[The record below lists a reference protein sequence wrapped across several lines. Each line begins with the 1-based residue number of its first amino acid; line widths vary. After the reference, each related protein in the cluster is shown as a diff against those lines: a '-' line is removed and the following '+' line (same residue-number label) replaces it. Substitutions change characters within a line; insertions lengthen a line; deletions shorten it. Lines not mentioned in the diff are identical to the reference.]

1 MKVQMTEADRRFLE
15 RLSRGPAGLLL
26 GQAHLAMNAST
37 DPLLT
42 VTRRKLEIKEAIGPP
57 YDVLLTS
64 LTSNDPSFFEWLD
77 EKSRSLAVSTQ
88 LEEIAQYRWISV
100 WSSAIDTLWA
110 DAFER
115 SDREIQKI
123 FSDEFHTPD
132 PRNRRRLHCTFLFG
146 SITRTEINERPPVT
160 RLEYIRRRAVAQALA
175 RRIPTVIGPTGTLAI
190 EAYRL
195 GDWFAPDDLLGVVT
209 QMLPGQCHIFNAPDG
224 LLSQQEVHDL
234 IESGLLISHARS
246 LASILAEGSS
256 AGIVELGA
264 STIEGDLQRLLSFA
278 NITRSVPRDLWT
290 SLSASGH
297 LLDESVLADPRP
309 LSADATY
316 AEFRRFIGAFEGRPD
331 WQGIARGFT
340 FARDIDKALDLRVA
354 EYAGQ
359 RELHERPIVLHGATG
374 TGKTAALASLAYRLA
389 RQRTYPVT
397 FVDRRT
403 ERFDRAAVDRF
414 CQWAEDCG
422 AAATVVIWDGMRGI
436 DNYEQAARY
445 FASRGRRVILL
456 GSTYRIPD
464 NLTANATNYILAPS
478 ELTPGEIPRLENFL
492 GRFDERLRALARIS
506 GASEPSFL
514 AFLYRLLPPTRAAMR
529 RGVVREL
536 ERVERIIVERSITS
550 DVHYEPSTTLGR
562 ALFEAGL
569 IPDLRMDRSD
579 DLDMAGEQ
587 FSAIEDLTALVMVPA
602 QFGHAVPLELVLR
615 ASGSDGFVGIPKLL
629 QDVDLVRWVE
639 DSEGN
644 FLLTAR
650 SSLEAQIIARSRL
663 GTASS
668 EARYAHRLLVE
679 VRDRD
684 MAISGASEVD
694 FAVNLVRSLAR
705 RGANADRYYVEFPTL
720 AAALNDL
727 RNERGVAN
735 PRLMLQ
741 EAHLLREWSMRLPTD
756 QRAAKLQAL
765 AEASS
770 ILNTALE
777 LVPPGR
783 QSRIRGT
790 LHVELASTYGVQA
803 STLGTEAD
811 VQHDREL
818 LFNSARQAVIVARVE
833 DQETYYPVDVLA
845 WTTLDML
852 RDGNLD
858 NQQKAEL
865 IAEVLA
871 AFELIDS
878 LELDSD
884 ELVEYQ
890 KRRQQFGDAVGDI
903 GVADDAFETLAR
915 QGSGAGVYLRAR
927 QIAGRSA
934 VQDALSVDS
943 PRLRRALDYLEAH
956 RDLVAHDIRCLNLK
970 FDLWWLLNAKQRPFA
985 DERYGLPFNG
995 QKWREVLAMILD
1007 MESSGNTYREVPLL
1021 YIRGLCEFH
1030 LGDYAG
1036 AFDTFREV
1044 TRRSDE
1050 VHGRRR
1056 IVRSYL
1062 ASSMNGRP
1070 QTYTGTIRWVSED
1083 QRRGEV
1089 FVERI
1094 RRTVAFIPRE
1104 FAGRRLEPAANL
1116 GDFHIAFNFLG
1127 VIADPPGYLH
1137 SRRDFR

>member
-1 MKVQMTEADRRFLE
+1 M
-15 RLSRGPAGLLL
+15 LL
-26 GQAHLAMNAST
+26 GQAHLAMNSST

-42 VTRRKLEIKEAIGPP
+42 VIRRKLEIDDATGINYDILLSPP
-57 YDVLLTS
+57 TS
-64 LTSNDPSFFEWLD
+64 SDPTFLGWLD
-77 EKSRSLAVSTQ
+77 EKSRLLAISTQ
-88 LEEIAQYRWISV
+88 LEVIAQYRWISV

-110 DAFER
+110 DAFE
-115 SDREIQKI
+115 SPDREVQKL
-123 FSDEFHTPD
+123 FSDDILTPD

-160 RLEYIRRRAVAQALA
+160 RLEYIRRHAVAQALS

-195 GDWFAPDDLLGVVT
+195 GDWFSLDDLLGVVT
-209 QMLPGQCHIFNAPDG
+209 QMLPGQCHIFNAPIE
-224 LLSQQEVHDL
+224 LLNQPEVHEL
-234 IESGLLISHARS
+234 IRSGLLVSHTRS
-246 LASILAEGSS
+246 LASILAEGNS
-256 AGIVELGA
+256 AGIIELGA
-264 STIEGDLQRLLSFA
+264 STEGDLQRLVSFA
-278 NITRSVPRDLWT
+278 GRTQNAPRDLWT

-297 LLDESVLADPRP
+297 LLDESVLADPTP

-340 FARDIDKALDLRVA
+340 FSRDIDNVLDLRVA

-389 RQRTYPVT
+389 LHRTYPVI

-403 ERFDRAAVDRF
+403 ERFDRSAIDRF
-414 CQWAEDCG
+414 SQWAEDGG
-422 AAATVVIWDGMRGI
+422 ATATVVIWDGMRGV
-436 DNYEQAARY
+436 DDYEGVARY
-445 FASRGRRVILL
+445 FASRGRRIILL
-456 GSTYRIPD
+456 GSSYRIPD
-464 NLTANATNYILAPS
+464 YLTANATSHILAPS
-478 ELTPGEIPRLENFL
+478 ELTSGEIPRLEVFL
-492 GRFDERLRALARIS
+492 GRFDERLRTLARIS
-506 GASEPSFL
+506 GTSEPSFL

-536 ERVERIIVERSITS
+536 ERVERIIAERSATS
-550 DVHYEPSTTLGR
+550 DVYYEPDTALGR

-569 IPDLRMDRSD
+569 IPDLWVDRSD

-602 QFGHAVPLELVLR
+602 QFGQAVPLELVLR
-615 ASGSDGFVGIPKLL
+615 ASGSGGLVEIPKLL

-650 SSLEAQIIARSRL
+650 SSLEAQIIAQSRL

-668 EARYAHRLLVE
+668 EARYARRLLVE

-684 MAISGASEVD
+684 IAVSGASEVD
-694 FAVNLVRSLAR
+694 FAVSLIRSFAR
-705 RGANADRYYVEFPTL
+705 RGLNADRYYAEFPTL
-720 AAALNDL
+720 AEALHDL
-727 RNERGVAN
+727 RYDRGVAN

-741 EAHLLREWSMRLPTD
+741 EAHLLREWSMRLSSD
-756 QRAAKLQAL
+756 QRAAKLRAL
-765 AEASS
+765 AEAGT
-770 ILNTALE
+770 ILNAALE
-777 LVPPGR
+777 LVPTGR

-803 STLGTEAD
+803 TTLGTEPEAED
-811 VQHDREL
+811 DRAL
-818 LFNSARQAVIVARVE
+818 LFNNARQAVRAARAE
-833 DQETYYPVDVLA
+833 DEETYYPIDVLA

-858 NQQKAEL
+858 DQQRADI

-884 ELVEYQ
+884 ELVLYHQ
-890 KRRQQFGDAVGDI
+890 RRQQFGDIAGNI
-903 GVADDAFETLAR
+903 EVADAAFEALASR
-915 QGSGAGVYLRAR
+915 GSGAGVYLRAR
-927 QIAGRSA
+927 QIANLSA
-934 VQDALSVDS
+934 GQDTSSFDPQRFQL
-943 PRLRRALDYLEAH
+943 ALDYLQEH
-956 RDLVAHDIRCLNLK
+956 RDLVANDIRCLNLQ
-970 FDLWWLLNAKQRPFA
+970 FDLWWLLNAKQRPFS
-985 DERYGLPFNG
+985 DERYGLPFNV

-1007 MESSGNTYREVPLL
+1007 MESVGNTYREVPLL
-1021 YIRGLCEFH
+1021 YIRGLSEFH
-1030 LGDYAG
+1030 LGDYAA
-1036 AFDTFREV
+1036 AFETFREV

-1062 ASSMNGRP
+1062 VSSVNGRP
-1070 QTYTGTIRWVSED
+1070 QTYNGTIRWVSDD

-1089 FVERI
+1089 FVESI
-1094 RRTVAFIPRE
+1094 RRSVAFIPRE
-1104 FAGRRLEPAANL
+1104 FAGRRLEQGVNL

-1137 SRRDFR
+1137 SRRDSR